1 MRSYFFRR
9 KQGIILFGLT
19 GFIRNIKEMSDKTI
33 EKFIDSLDRQDLRGL
48 LKAISKEFP
57 NVKICLEEIIKE
69 VKRAE
74 KENR

>member
-1 MRSYFFRR
+1 
-9 KQGIILFGLT
+9 
-19 GFIRNIKEMSDKTI
+19 MSDKTI

>member
-1 MRSYFFRR
+1 M
-9 KQGIILFGLT
+9 LAELA
-19 GFIRNIKEMSDKTI
+19 GFIRNIKKMSDKTI